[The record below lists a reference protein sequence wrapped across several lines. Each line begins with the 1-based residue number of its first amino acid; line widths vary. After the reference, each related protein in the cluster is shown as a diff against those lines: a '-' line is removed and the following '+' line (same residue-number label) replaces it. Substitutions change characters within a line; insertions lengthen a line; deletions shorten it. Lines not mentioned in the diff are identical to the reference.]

1 MRTNFFVFLLL
12 FACLASS
19 CSNEDMEIQLSG
31 SEQILSDATTL
42 SVDEAENLLRGFVA
56 DAFTK
61 SATSFRIKEHKVK
74 TLYIDNTESFSVTVK
89 DTIPVYEFV
98 TETDGREGYSVVVG
112 DKRVE
117 KVLVSVPAG
126 SLSDTSFIEP
136 LRLYFRDLP
145 MLIRQ
150 DLSQYYA
157 ETQEKAILT
166 KMTAETAYCFTS
178 TNWGQ
183 GYPYNAKCP
192 NLCPAGCVAIAVSQ
206 ILAYHKVPSN
216 LSWSSILAKTTVTS
230 SSSATVID
238 QVSTLIHDVGVKL
251 HTEYGAIESGAPST
265 YVVSTLSSYG
275 LSCGGIIRFSLFDC
289 QYSLRNSGPLI
300 LGAQSSGGGHMWVCD
315 GWKRH
320 IYDDATYY
328 DYLNMNWGWD
338 GSSNGFYLVED
349 PIKFSSGG
357 HLFNSGFVMA
367 YNIRK

>member
-1 MRTNFFVFLLL
+1 MRINVLALLL
-12 FACLASS
+12 LSIFGVSS
-19 CSNEDMEIQLSG
+19 CSNEDIKIHHLEDEKISAN
-31 SEQILSDATTL
+31 ATAL
-42 SVDEAENLLRGFVA
+42 SVDEAEDLLRGFVA

-61 SATSFRIKEHKVK
+61 STISFKIKECKIN
-74 TLYIDNTESFSVTVK
+74 TLYFDKTETYSATAK

-98 TETDGREGYSVVVG
+98 TETNGQEGYSVVVG
-112 DKRVE
+112 DRRVE
-117 KVLVSVPAG
+117 KVLVSVPCG

-145 MLIRQ
+145 MLVRQ
-150 DLSQYYA
+150 DLGQYYA
-157 ETQEKAILT
+157 KTQEKALQT
-166 KMTAETAYCFTS
+166 KMTAETAYRFTS

-183 GYPYNAKCP
+183 DYPYNAKCP
-192 NLCPAGCVAIAVSQ
+192 NLSPAGCVAIAVSQ

-216 LSWSSILAKTTVTS
+216 LSWSSILASTTVTTS
-230 SSSATVID
+230 SNASVID

-251 HTEYGAIESGAPST
+251 HTEYGSFESGAPST

-289 QYSLRNSGPLI
+289 QYSLQNSGPLI
-300 LGAQSSGGGHMWVCD
+300 LGAQSSAGGHMWVCD

-328 DYLNMNWGWD
+328 NYLNMNWGWD

-349 PIKFSSGG
+349 PIKFSAGG